1 MLSSRLLI
9 LRCPPILIR
18 IQCNLVEPACTQCL
32 RAGKICPGYRDQLS
46 LLFRDESAKVIKKA
60 RGLEIPRRRRET
72 HQNEEK
78 PKENL
83 DASALLP
90 PNDVETPHNTQCS
103 LSTETFSGAKFPSL
117 TSGRFLLY
125 SLFSSTNLEDLS
137 ITFLTCYVAVISP
150 FATAQSSSPTPLFT
164 SKASF
169 DAVSCVGLAGLSN
182 VTNNQDLMMIARHK
196 YAATIR
202 HVGAALQEPASADLD
217 DTFKAV
223 IMLALFEV
231 HIPYSIRSLIEADT
245 HLQIVNGTSQSRKAW
260 ALHVDGA
267 AALLKAIASKQPLR
281 QPGFRMQLHF
291 CFSAVCLSAPRLPKK
306 SS

>member
-1 MLSSRLLI
+1 MPRSCLV
-9 LRCPPILIR
+9 LRCPLILIR

-46 LLFRDESAKVIKKA
+46 LLFRDENAKVIKKA
-60 RGLEIPRRRRET
+60 RGLEISHRRREA
-72 HQNEEK
+72 HQNEER
-78 PKENL
+78 PKEDL
-83 DASALLP
+83 DVSALLP
-90 PNDVETPHNTQCS
+90 SNDVETPRNTQCS
-103 LSTETFSGAKFPSL
+103 LSTETFSGTKFQSL
-117 TSGRFLLY
+117 TSGGFSFY

-150 FATAQSSSPTPLFT
+150 FATAQSSASSSPLFT

-202 HVGAALQEPASADLD
+202 HVVAALQEPVSADLD

-231 HIPYSIRSLIEADT
+231 HIP
-245 HLQIVNGTSQSRKAW
+245 
-260 ALHVDGA
+260 
-267 AALLKAIASKQPLR
+267 
-281 QPGFRMQLHF
+281 
-291 CFSAVCLSAPRLPKK
+291 
-306 SS
+306 